1 VEAVLILKD
10 GTTFVGEGFGATGTA
25 FGEVVFHTG
34 MTGYQEII
42 TDPSYKGQMVTLTYP
57 HIGNTGINPEDMES
71 AKPQV
76 EALIVREACLKPSN
90 WRSAESLDGYL
101 KRHGIIGLHEIDTR
115 RLTRHL
121 REKGSMMGVLCTD
134 GTSIDELK
142 IKLADYPAIEGR
154 DLVKFVTSS
163 KSETWKESADVSWY
177 DETFETKSPIKH
189 KVVAYDFGMKWNIS
203 RLLTS
208 FGMEVTVV
216 PADTPAEKVLKL
228 KPDGVFLSNG
238 PGDPSA
244 LDYAVENIR
253 KLQSLP
259 IFGICLGHQL
269 LGRAYGAKTY
279 KLKFGHHGANHP
291 VKHLATGEIEITSQ
305 NHNFAVDPDDLI
317 RCGFELTHL
326 NLNDRTVEGMHH
338 KEYPAFSV
346 QYHPEASPGPH
357 DSIYL
362 FRKFIELMEKN
373 RSSVMGDW

>member
-10 GTTFVGEGFGATGTA
+10 GSTFVGEAFGAAGTA

-71 AKPQV
+71 EKPQV
-76 EALIVREACLKPSN
+76 EALIVREACLEPSN
-90 WRSAESLDGYL
+90 WRSRESLDGYL
-101 KRHGIIGLHEIDTR
+101 KRHDIVGIHEIDTR
-115 RLTRHL
+115 KLTRHL

-134 GTSIDELK
+134 GTSIKTLES
-142 IKLADYPAIEGR
+142 KLAEYPAIEGR

-163 KSETWKESADVSWY
+163 KSETWTESADKAWY
-177 DETFETKSPIKH
+177 DEPLGSDSERTF

-208 FGMEVTVV
+208 FGMDVTVV
-216 PADTPAEKVLKL
+216 PADTSAEEVLKL
-228 KPDGVFLSNG
+228 KPDGIFLSNG

-291 VKHLATGEIEITSQ
+291 VKRLDTGEIEITSQ
-305 NHNFAVDPDDLI
+305 NHNFAVDPDDLVS
-317 RCGFELTHL
+317 RGFELTHL
-326 NLNDRTVEGMHH
+326 NLNDRTVEGMRH
-338 KEYPAFSV
+338 KEFPAFSV

-362 FRKFIELMEKN
+362 FRRFIELMEGR
-373 RSSVMGDW
+373 RS